1 MTAALVVHPD
11 GRVEDIHLAPGYSDH
26 LAIMRKHIGCRMV
39 DVVALT
45 SRIDMWL
52 DDEGLYTQPANPV
65 ATALARHYGFTHQAY
80 HGPVLLCGVT
90 EDGESVDL
98 DVDQLRALLTRLAD
112 VVEAV

>member
-11 GRVEDIHLAPGYSDH
+11 GEIVDVNLKSDADNHLA
-26 LAIMRKHIGCRMV
+26 LMRKHIGCRMV

-52 DDEGLYTQPANPV
+52 DDEGLHTQPANPV

-112 VVEAV
+112 VVETV